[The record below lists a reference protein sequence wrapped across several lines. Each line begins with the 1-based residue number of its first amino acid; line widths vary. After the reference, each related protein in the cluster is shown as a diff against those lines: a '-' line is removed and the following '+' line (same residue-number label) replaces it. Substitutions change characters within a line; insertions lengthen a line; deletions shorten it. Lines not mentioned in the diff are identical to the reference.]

1 MKFIIINENFYIVS
15 HKARF
20 IHYGKGN
27 IFSSIRNQTDS
38 WDITL
43 PPFDAVVRLKVKY
56 QF

>member
-27 IFSSIRNQTDS
+27 IFSSIRNQTGS